1 MVKDSTQS
9 RSSPPPPSA
18 AREARVIHLPRNSGG
33 GKLFIVL
40 LFSLLGL
47 VCALAAADVANPPDL
62 ARYRAVSPE
71 VDARDGSLLRPF
83 LTKDGYWRLATTPR
97 DVNARYLTLLKTYE
111 DKRFEEHWGV
121 DPIAVMRA
129 AFQFVGARRIVSG
142 GSTLTMQAARLLE
155 PRPRGIGAKIIQ
167 MARALQLEERYSKD
181 QVLSI
186 YLTLAPFGGNLE
198 GVRAASLSYFGK
210 EPSAIDLSQA
220 ALLVALP
227 QSPAKLRPDRHGLA
241 AIAGRNKVLARMIDD
256 NVVNRSDALVAER
269 EGVPSMRLPMPIT
282 APHLSQRLHLANK
295 NNARIVT
302 TVDSGLQAAVE
313 RLASQEKNY
322 QDEGG
327 SFAIVVVENKTRNV
341 LAYLG
346 CTDYWGKSGQID
358 LANRPRSPGSA
369 LKPFIY
375 GLAFDDLIL
384 HPSTMMEDAPT
395 TFGDY
400 APRDFEGTFQGA
412 VTARDAVRMSLNIP
426 AVMVL
431 ERIGPLRFTLAL
443 SSAGARLA
451 FPAKSDVPS
460 LPVALG
466 GLGISLA
473 DITMLYSGIADGG
486 IAKPLRFIAV
496 APDGAGHRLFGPV
509 AAYYLRDILDGVSLP
524 EGWAMGQG
532 LLKKRSIGF
541 KTGTSYG
548 YRDAWSVG
556 FSNDYTVGVWVGR
569 ADGAP
574 SAGRIGREAA
584 APILLKT
591 FELLPPDK
599 QPDPSPPSGT
609 IVAQSTDQLP
619 QGLRVFTREAAA
631 PPPPKETNIPAPS
644 ISFPPNGATVPLPEA
659 DAREK
664 TILLKADGGREPLT
678 WLVNGQIVG
687 SFDRFQPALYAPS
700 GEGVAKITVVDASG
714 RSDSAEVRFKH
725 VH

>member
-1 MVKDSTQS
+1 MT
-9 RSSPPPPSA
+9 R
-18 AREARVIHLPRNSGG
+18 
-33 GKLFIVL
+33 GKGILICGLFAI
-40 LFSLLGL
+40 FGIA
-47 VCALAAADVANPPDL
+47 CALAAADQANPPDL
-62 ARYRAVSPE
+62 SRYRAVSPE

-83 LTKDGYWRLATTPR
+83 LTKDGYWRLVTTPG
-97 DVNARYLTLLKTYE
+97 DVNARYLKLLKNYE
-111 DKRFEEHWGV
+111 DKRFDEHWGV
-121 DPIAVMRA
+121 DPVAVVRA
-129 AFQFVGARRIVSG
+129 ALQFAGAGRIVSG

-155 PRPRGIGAKIIQ
+155 PRPRGIGTKIFQ

-181 QVLSI
+181 PFLSI

-210 EPSAIDLSQA
+210 EPSAIDLSES

-227 QSPAKLRPDRHGLA
+227 QSPARLRPDRHGIA
-241 AIAGRNKVLARMIDD
+241 AIAGRNKVLSRMIDE
-256 NVVNRSDALVAER
+256 NVVDKSDALVAER
-269 EGVPSMRLPMPIT
+269 EGVPSMRLPMPIV
-282 APHLSQRLHLANK
+282 APHLSQRLHFANK
-295 NNARIVT
+295 NSARVVT
-302 TVDSGLQAAVE
+302 TIDAPLQNAIE

-322 QDEGG
+322 LEDGR

-341 LAYLG
+341 LVYLG
-346 CTDYWGKSGQID
+346 GTDYWGKSGQID

-384 HPSTMMEDAPT
+384 HPSSMMEDEPMI
-395 TFGDY
+395 FGDY

-412 VTARDAVRMSLNIP
+412 VTARDALRMSLNVP

-443 SSAGARLA
+443 SNAGARLA
-451 FPAKSDVPS
+451 FPSKSDAPS

-473 DITMLYSGIADGG
+473 DITMLYTGIADAGT
-486 IAKPLRFIAV
+486 AKPLRFIAG
-496 APDGAGHRLFGPV
+496 APDGASHRIFGAVP
-509 AAYYLRDILDGVSLP
+509 AYYLRDILTGVSLP

-532 LLKKRSIGF
+532 LLKKRTIGF

-548 YRDAWSVG
+548 FRDAWSVG

-574 SAGRIGREAA
+574 NAGRIGRETA

-599 QPDPSPPSGT
+599 RPDPSSPPGT
-609 IVAQSTDQLP
+609 ITVQSTDQLP
-619 QGLRVFTREAAA
+619 QGLRVFTREAAP
-631 PPPPKETNIPAPS
+631 PPPPKEVNIPPPS
-644 ISFPPNGATVPLPEA
+644 ISFSAQW
-659 DAREK
+659 R
-664 TILLKADGGREPLT
+664 DG
-678 WLVNGQIVG
+678 
-687 SFDRFQPALYAPS
+687 PAS
-700 GEGVAKITVVDASG
+700 
-714 RSDSAEVRFKH
+714 
-725 VH
+725 